1 MTAIIDCPR
10 VVRNPPTS
18 SLRPLMQF
26 MFESPLQIPVDTNKY
41 QELSVDIYL
50 SQKGWHGAKDRLL
63 VWMSTPSGAF
73 TMLPKCAES
82 VTKLNV
88 DSLGLRAPNP
98 SVGGDPSDV
107 PEPYEWRTLRAKL
120 GAGSSTVSVCAALQ
134 TGAGAEALYID
145 NVALRERSTATTCDA
160 LGGDVLG
167 FTAAS
172 SRACGVLSVCGFEDS
187 EARDSV
193 RLVFGCVGV
202 LRC

>member
-1 MTAIIDCPR
+1 
-10 VVRNPPTS
+10 
-18 SLRPLMQF
+18 
-26 MFESPLQIPVDTNKY
+26 MFELPLQMPVDTNKH
-41 QELSVDIYL
+41 QEISVDIYL

-63 VWMSTPSGAF
+63 VWMSTPSGTF

-82 VTKLNV
+82 VTKENV
-88 DSLGLRAPNP
+88 DLLGLRAPNP
-98 SVGGDPSDV
+98 SVGGDPSAV

-145 NVALRERSTATTCDA
+145 NVALRERGTAGTCGA
-160 LGGDVLG
+160 LGADVLG

-172 SRACGVLSVCGFEDS
+172 TRACGVSTLCGFEDS

-193 RLVFGCVGV
+193 RMVFGRVDML
-202 LRC
+202 LRWWV